1 MGIGINLPRHF
12 HYHFL
17 KRMARI
23 SKRTRANV
31 LLLPAVWSRGY
42 KMYARTEHHVLQAYS
57 KALHFLSQSHSV
69 DLSTQGYES

>member
-42 KMYARTEHHVLQAYS
+42 KMYARTEPHVLQA
-57 KALHFLSQSHSV
+57 
-69 DLSTQGYES
+69 